1 MASNIAVTALQGILP
16 EAAQRAKQF
25 IIEAREGQLDEIFI
39 VPEDLGEWH
48 APVKEIAE
56 AYRLAAFGVGGSR
69 ENAMAIIKR
78 IVANYCKESE
88 PFNVLMNSDEA
99 AEDEADEELVTE
111 ADVPPLPERSTIDT
125 VKARLGM
132 RAINDFVE
140 YSMRWSPFAAR
151 CYHVNAAIW
160 LYSALTARRIVI
172 KGLGKPIYT
181 GLYFFFVG
189 PTSVGKSEVADNA
202 AFVLETLGVADYLM
216 STSKITPEAF
226 KRIAAGYIN
235 DDWDSMS
242 DAEQEEA
249 KIALGFHGKTA
260 LHSDEFGQ
268 LLRRIT
274 NPNGYMFEWLSMLL
288 SWENSSARD
297 GQGSIANGTQKIR
310 NPYMPMLGC
319 MTISNIKKLPPASD
333 IWENGLIA
341 RSIPIVSIPK
351 GYEESELVTGD
362 MHVPA
367 PYLLSLQQYHRRLGL
382 PKIDVVKREKAKD
395 SDKGNKKYEIEWI
408 EDYPLVEVTLDDDA
422 KRIFNNY
429 RNDIGKISYNRDLVP
444 ELLHGNYKRLAK
456 KALAVAAMLT
466 VYDSDTVIDA
476 EHMWAALSIAE
487 EWRASLHLFYAQ
499 CFAPPVSVKK
509 GTDDS
514 MMKFIEKMSKQKK
527 WVSMSQISNWC
538 NKAPE
543 ELEKPLELRIKQG
556 DIVRAVRIAKS
567 TGKIYHSY
575 AVPNT
580 PVPAG
585 YTVS

>member
-1 MASNIAVTALQGILP
+1 
-16 EAAQRAKQF
+16 
-25 IIEAREGQLDEIFI
+25 
-39 VPEDLGEWH
+39 
-48 APVKEIAE
+48 
-56 AYRLAAFGVGGSR
+56 
-69 ENAMAIIKR
+69 
-78 IVANYCKESE
+78 
-88 PFNVLMNSDEA
+88 
-99 AEDEADEELVTE
+99 
-111 ADVPPLPERSTIDT
+111 
-125 VKARLGM
+125 
-132 RAINDFVE
+132 
-140 YSMRWSPFAAR
+140 
-151 CYHVNAAIW
+151 
-160 LYSALTARRIVI
+160 
-172 KGLGKPIYT
+172 
-181 GLYFFFVG
+181 
-189 PTSVGKSEVADNA
+189 
-202 AFVLETLGVADYLM
+202 
-216 STSKITPEAF
+216 
-226 KRIAAGYIN
+226 
-235 DDWDSMS
+235 
-242 DAEQEEA
+242 
-249 KIALGFHGKTA
+249 
-260 LHSDEFGQ
+260 
-268 LLRRIT
+268 
-274 NPNGYMFEWLSMLL
+274 
-288 SWENSSARD
+288 
-297 GQGSIANGTQKIR
+297 
-310 NPYMPMLGC
+310 
-319 MTISNIKKLPPASD
+319 
-333 IWENGLIA
+333 
-341 RSIPIVSIPK
+341 
-351 GYEESELVTGD
+351 
-362 MHVPA
+362 
-367 PYLLSLQQYHRRLGL
+367 
-382 PKIDVVKREKAKD
+382 VVKREKAKD